1 MPSLKSKI
9 FNFLIRNRHLF
20 QGKLKKEKFDFN
32 TSIEDFREQCER
44 SAAKYSTV
52 PEGVDISFRAGKGM
66 IHCYPLLAP
75 MFKEATEA
83 MEEICEF
90 INDHI

>member
-1 MPSLKSKI
+1 M
-9 FNFLIRNRHLF
+9 
-20 QGKLKKEKFDFN
+20 E
-32 TSIEDFREQCER
+32 
-44 SAAKYSTV
+44 A
-52 PEGVDISFRAGKGM
+52 GVDITFRAGKGM

-90 INDHI
+90 INNHI